1 MSRKNKDYP
10 AFPAIDEDH
19 YFEGMTKLEYV
30 AAQVYPFY
38 LKRAY
43 AAYDRLTEEQ
53 KDSCDWEPPEIQAEE
68 DAFYAAVKFFE

>member
-30 AAQVYPFY
+30 KAKVYPFY

-43 AAYDRLTEEQ
+43 SEYDKLTDEEKDSWNPEVTAAENARYAAYQLL
-53 KDSCDWEPPEIQAEE
+53 
-68 DAFYAAVKFFE
+68 